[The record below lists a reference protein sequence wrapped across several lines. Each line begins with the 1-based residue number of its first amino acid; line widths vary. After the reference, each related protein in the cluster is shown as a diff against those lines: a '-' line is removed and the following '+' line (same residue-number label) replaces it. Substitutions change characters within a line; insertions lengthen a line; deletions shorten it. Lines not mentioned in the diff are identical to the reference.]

1 MESEQ
6 SNENEDEL
14 LVTAAASAVVTIAAS
29 TVIQKRRRRVG
40 LAAVAAASSS
50 RQACSAIPKTASAG
64 VGSNNHG
71 KHLVWNPRAS
81 LTMRAP
87 GWSKRWGAEL
97 FHEMFQAHLH
107 YCERASS
114 ALKQPWNNAET
125 NQVVISCIC
134 TDPKIKHETFSV
146 FQLLFHESFTNV
158 RTALGVVT
166 NPCLAVGTTC
176 QSTQGRHNLLGTQAR
191 A

>member
-71 KHLVWNPRAS
+71 KHLVGNRRVSPH
-81 LTMRAP
+81 MRVLLV
-87 GWSKRWGAEL
+87 GR
-97 FHEMFQAHLH
+97 
-107 YCERASS
+107 
-114 ALKQPWNNAET
+114 NAEGRSYFMKCFKL
-125 NQVVISCIC
+125 ICI
-134 TDPKIKHETFSV
+134 IVSV
-146 FQLLFHESFTNV
+146 
-158 RTALGVVT
+158 
-166 NPCLAVGTTC
+166 
-176 QSTQGRHNLLGTQAR
+176 QAPP
-191 A
+191 